1 MNKTAL
7 RDDPTTESIDAAWSD
22 EPEPSGPRRR
32 PHSRAP
38 SRPTAQPGLPVLLTV
53 AEAAGTLRTTVE
65 ALRARLRR
73 AQVLAPDGSTIAPLG
88 PGIVG
93 IKLGANTWRVR
104 FDTK

>member
-1 MNKTAL
+1 VSKSTL
-7 RDDPTTESIDAAWSD
+7 HDDPTAASIDAAWS
-22 EPEPSGPRRR
+22 EPPPSAARPRHR
-32 PHSRAP
+32 SGTP

-73 AQVLAPDGSTIAPLG
+73 AQVLAADGSVVAPLG
-88 PGIVG
+88 QGIVG

-104 FDTK
+104 FDAK